1 MGGGDR
7 GEQGRDGLQP
17 RPSYLNKLK
26 DGEGRCAVFRV
37 EKTQYAEQLGVEA
50 AVSQTQ
56 QKAAE
61 DGNFFAEGKK

>member
-1 MGGGDR
+1 MEEQVVAVEESHGCADR
-7 GEQGRDGLQP
+7 
-17 RPSYLNKLK
+17 LNKFK
-26 DGEGRCAVFRV
+26 DGEGWRAVFRV

-61 DGNFFAEGKK
+61 DGNFFAEEKKKK